1 MDDTRNLILSMDSFA
16 KTLNNLTFTDYY
28 LRLSLLAKSVYEWS
42 DLPNYISEKWIE
54 SYLYSYGDSVFFE
67 DKEMGLMVA
76 KVNQYGTL
84 NAYDEPTEVIPV
96 ATNYTYKGEKPLIPG
111 ENCVLI
117 YNNDLRLPT
126 ARTLQL
132 YAYRLAEVQRTSD
145 VNINA
150 QKTPCLL
157 TGNDK
162 SILSL
167 KQIYKKWEGNEPVIY
182 YDKNGF
188 EQPIS
193 VLKTE
198 APIVFDKLRLE
209 KNQIWNE
216 AMTFLGI
223 NNANQDKR
231 ERLVDDEVQANNEQ
245 IQLSAH
251 VFLKNRVEACKRINE
266 MFGCNISVKARQ
278 FEEIEKKAGEES
290 ERTIHNSAV

>member
-1 MDDTRNLILSMDSFA
+1 MDDTRDLILSMDSFA

-28 LRLSLLAKSVYEWS
+28 LRLSLLAKSVFEWCN
-42 DLPNYISEKWIE
+42 LPNNISEKWIE
-54 SYLYSYGDSVFFE
+54 SYLYSYGDCVFFK
-67 DKEMGLMVA
+67 DNTLGLMVA
-76 KVNQYGTL
+76 KVNQSGMV
-84 NAYDEPTEVIPV
+84 NAYDEPTRVVPV
-96 ATNYTYKGEKPLIPG
+96 ATNYTYEGEDLING
-111 ENCVLI
+111 ENCVVI

-132 YAYRLAEVQRTSD
+132 YAYRLAEIQRTSD
-145 VNINA
+145 VNIHA

-198 APIVFDKLRLE
+198 APVVFDKLRLE

-216 AMTFLGI
+216 ACTFLGI

-231 ERLVDDEVQANNEQ
+231 ERLVADEVEANNEQ
-245 IQLSAH
+245 VQLSAH
-251 VFLKNRVEACKRINE
+251 VFLKNREEACKRINE
-266 MFGCNISVKARQ
+266 MFGQNISVKARQ
-278 FEEIEKKAGEES
+278 FEEIQKKAGEES
-290 ERTIHNSAV
+290 ERTIHNSTV

>member
-1 MDDTRNLILSMDSFA
+1 MIDEKIMSMNSFA
-16 KTLNNLTFTDYY
+16 KTLNDTTFTDYY
-28 LRLSLLAKSVYEWS
+28 LRLSLLAKSVFEWCN
-42 DLPNYISEKWIE
+42 LPNNISEKWIE
-54 SYLYSYGDSVFFE
+54 SYLYSFGDCVFFE
-67 DKEMGLMVA
+67 DKTLGLMVA
-76 KVNQYGTL
+76 KVNQNGMV
-84 NAYDEPTEVIPV
+84 NAYDEPTRIIPI
-96 ATNYTYKGEKPLIPG
+96 ATNYTYEGEDLING
-111 ENCVLI
+111 ENCVVI

-126 ARTLQL
+126 ARTLKL

-145 VNINA
+145 VNIHA

-193 VLKTE
+193 VLRTE

-216 AMTFLGI
+216 AMTYLGI

-245 IQLSAH
+245 IQLSAY
-251 VFLKNRVEACKRINE
+251 VFLKNREEACERINK
-266 MFGCNISVKARQ
+266 MFNLDISVKARE
-278 FEEIEKKAGEES
+278 FNEIQKKVGEES